1 MKNSFNYL
9 FLLISMTIW
18 GSSFVFTKIVL
29 EQLDPVAVI
38 WIRLVLSL
46 ICFYPIILGGY
57 RKHLAF
63 KKSDLKY
70 FLLLAVFEPFLY
82 FLGENFSLVY
92 LPATL
97 VSLIIATIPIVS
109 AVVAFL
115 FLKEKLSGINFFGI
129 FLSATGIGLIILTG
143 DHHDGGEIHLGGV
156 ALGFLSVVSTVFYA
170 AILKRLV
177 NNYHPL
183 IIIGAQNTLG
193 CLYFTPVFL
202 WFSDVPAVFQT
213 LASGSYELWFSLIIL
228 AVLGSVVA
236 FLLYSIAIK
245 NIGVG
250 KSNVFINLIP
260 VVTLFFSF
268 FILNEKIGFVKILGT
283 AIVIAGLI
291 FAEKKSKQIV

>member
-9 FLLISMTIW
+9 FLIISMTIW

-29 EQLDPVAVI
+29 KQLDPVAVI
-38 WIRLVLSL
+38 WVRLVLSL
-46 ICFYPIILGGY
+46 ICFYPIILVGY
-57 RKHLAF
+57 RKYFFL

-70 FLLLAVFEPFLY
+70 FLVLAFFEPFLY

-92 LPATL
+92 LSATL

-129 FLSATGIGLIILTG
+129 FLSAAGIGIIILTG
-143 DHHDGGEIHLGGV
+143 AQNDGTEVHLGGV
-156 ALGFLSVVSTVFYA
+156 LLAFLSVMSTVCYA
-170 AILKRLV
+170 AILKRLIHS
-177 NNYHPL
+177 YHPL
-183 IIIGAQNTLG
+183 IIISIQNTLG

-202 WFSDVPAVFQT
+202 GFSDVPAVFQT
-213 LASGSYELWFSLIIL
+213 LASGSFELWFSLIVLAIL
-228 AVLGSVVA
+228 ASVVA
-236 FLLYSIAIK
+236 FLFYSIALRS
-245 NIGVG
+245 IGVG

-268 FILNEKIGFVKILGT
+268 FVLGESLGLAKLLGT
-283 AIVIAGLI
+283 TIVIAGLI
-291 FAEKKSKQIV
+291 FAEKKSSQQ